1 MNYRLLPPDEWR
13 KLTDLIPAKYLP
25 APEAATAAVAEDE
38 EGNVQ
43 AVLLLQLQ
51 LHMEPLLIRSPEVN
65 FKRLQQVLHNA
76 VAPGQPG
83 LCYFAFTDDP
93 KIARMAELVGMELTP
108 YQVWRKEIA

>member
-1 MNYRLLPPDEWR
+1 MTYRLLPPDEWR
-13 KLTDLIPAKYLP
+13 RLTDLIPAKYLP
-25 APEAATAAVAEDE
+25 PPEAATAAVAEDE

-43 AVLLLQLQ
+43 GVLFLQLQ

-76 VAPGQPG
+76 VAEHTG

-93 KIARMAELVGMELTP
+93 KVARMAELVGMELTP